1 MTAKNQVPPGFKE
14 INVGGLF
21 ISHNGPLYAALRNKQ
36 FVMGMRIEQQ
46 HCNPHSICHGGMLSS
61 FADMLLPYGA
71 MHALGMNRRFTPTI
85 SLQLDF
91 LAPANLGSW
100 IEGTCEPLRSTSN
113 LLFVQGLIKHK
124 DKIVVRASGIF
135 KWGDFVPSDD
145 PINPFGLVEN

>member
-1 MTAKNQVPPGFKE
+1 MSVNNPVPPGFKE

-36 FVMGMRIEQQ
+36 FIMGMVVAER
-46 HCNPHSICHGGMLSS
+46 HCNPHGICHGGMLSS

-71 MHALGMNRRFTPTI
+71 MYALGMKRRFTPTI
-85 SLQLDF
+85 SLQIDF
-91 LAPANLGSW
+91 LAPVNLGSW
-100 IEGTCEPLRSTSN
+100 IEGTCEPLRSTNN

-124 DKIVVRASGIF
+124 DDLVARASGLF

-145 PINPFGLVEN
+145 PLNPFGLEEN

>member
-1 MTAKNQVPPGFKE
+1 MNTNNQAPSGFKE

-36 FVMGMRIEQQ
+36 FVMGMMIEQR
-46 HCNPHSICHGGMLSS
+46 HCNPRNVCHGGMLSS

-71 MHALGMNRRFTPTI
+71 MYALGMNRRFTPTI

-91 LAPANLGSW
+91 LAPVNLGSW

-124 DKIVVRASGIF
+124 DEIVVRASGLF

-145 PINPFGLVEN
+145 PINPFGLEET

>member
-1 MTAKNQVPPGFKE
+1 
-14 INVGGLF
+14 
-21 ISHNGPLYAALRNKQ
+21 
-36 FVMGMRIEQQ
+36 MGMMIEQR
-46 HCNPHSICHGGMLSS
+46 HCNPRSVCHGGMLSS

-71 MHALGMNRRFTPTI
+71 MYALGMNRRFTPTI

-91 LAPANLGSW
+91 LAPVNLGSW

-124 DKIVVRASGIF
+124 DEIVVRASGLF

-145 PINPFGLVEN
+145 PINPFGLEEA